1 MSLCHRK
8 IELVEYA
15 RTTRLL
21 FIRLLALVKWAGSA
35 TNLTKCDVSGSVVCV
50 IWLKC
55 LATTAMPIFVFVVV
69 IIQPHLNVFLVD
81 STIMSWE
88 NYVWWGFP

>member
-1 MSLCHRK
+1 MLWVLICLSASCCSMVDYQRNQMLKGDTCNIVWCPLVTYHRK

-50 IWLKC
+50 I
-55 LATTAMPIFVFVVV
+55 
-69 IIQPHLNVFLVD
+69 
-81 STIMSWE
+81 
-88 NYVWWGFP
+88 